1 MRKAIL
7 VVLSILAVSL
17 LMVSC
22 APQPAGKAVEAEL
35 EQLSDAELE
44 QAIAEGEAAESKALA
59 GQAYSAAATQKLLP
73 AYKVAY
79 KRVKAARV
87 KAAAQPAACQQRG
100 WECGELQVNTTKYNC
115 GTCTGGSYCEPTY
128 GKCQFL
134 Q

>member
-22 APQPAGKAVEAEL
+22 APQPAGKAAEAEL

-59 GQAYSAAATQKLLP
+59 GQAYSAVLVKRLP
-73 AYKVAY
+73 SAYKVAY
-79 KRVKAARV
+79 KRVKAA
-87 KAAAQPAACQQRG
+87 QPTVCPTS
-100 WECGELQVNTTKYNC
+100 WECDSEGRYTYC
-115 GTCTGGSYCEPTY
+115 GTCPKNWNCEPTWHTC
-128 GKCQFL
+128 KPL
-134 Q
+134 T